1 MLISLAIWPNR
12 LRWNEF
18 RIIYDEKPL
27 NYINN
32 KILKNINI
40 ININHKSVKLNPY
53 SPSSDVKKLGKNLF
67 PLIYYSKLIPLQLND
82 MGMLVFSWRQS
93 LMTNPKMIKTI
104 CGIEKYHQLK
114 RDKSLWGK
122 LRFTWF
128 VVIATLRD
136 LKK

>member
-1 MLISLAIWPNR
+1 M

-67 PLIYYSKLIPLQLND
+67 PLIYYSKLILLQLND
-82 MGMLVFSWRQS
+82 VGMKVSRWRQS
-93 LMTNPKMIKTI
+93 LMSNPKMIKTI
-104 CGIEKYHQLK
+104 CGIDKYHQLK

-136 LKK
+136 LNK